1 MKIQLTPK
9 FWFLALICIFIPVNF
24 VLANPLGF
32 AVAVLVG
39 VGVLL
44 SPARWFS

>member
-1 MKIQLTPK
+1 MKLTPK
-9 FWFLALICIFIPVNF
+9 FWFLLLVCIFIPVNF

-32 AVAVLVG
+32 IVAAVVG

-44 SPARWFS
+44 SPARWFD